1 MSRVNQPKPND
12 AALRAIDPVPGE
24 TPPVLQG
31 IPVMRPQLPSADR
44 ILPYFQ
50 RIDDSRTYSNWGPL
64 VTELGTR
71 LGVQFGLP
79 SASVVCANSGM
90 SALVA
95 AILATS
101 GRATAKRPLAIVPE
115 YTFTASALSVQVCG
129 FEPVLASCDAD
140 TWTFSPESLLAQPE
154 LLARAGVVMP
164 VSPYGRLVPHAAW
177 LRFQR
182 ETGIPV
188 VIDGAACFELLADKR
203 ADCAGPLPLALS
215 FHATKAFGTGEGGAV
230 LTTDKALGE
239 RILQCLNFG
248 FYNGRLTQLPSINGK
263 MSEYTAAIGLA
274 ELDGWASKTAIA
286 SEIFPAYERAFTR
299 LGIGNRIWGSPI
311 ISSCYVLLQCD
322 SSEQATRLIEAMNRD
337 LIGTRR
343 WYGRGLAEHDAF
355 KTAPR
360 VNLHADNAL
369 DAQTLVGLPVAP
381 DLTDAQI
388 QRIAG
393 VAAQVLR

>member
-12 AALRAIDPVPGE
+12 AVPQAIEPVRGE
-24 TPPVLQG
+24 TAHVLQG
-31 IPVMRPQLPSADR
+31 IPVMRPQLPSADKL
-44 ILPYFQ
+44 LPYLR
-50 RIDDSRTYSNWGPL
+50 RIDNSRTYSNWGPL

-71 LGVQFGLP
+71 LGAQFGLH

-115 YTFTASALSVQVCG
+115 YTFTASALSVQACG

-140 TWTFSPESLLAQPE
+140 TWTFSPESLLTHPE
-154 LLARAGVVMP
+154 LLAHVGVVMP
-164 VSPYGRLVPHAAW
+164 VSPYGRLVPHAQW
-177 LRFQR
+177 LKFQHQ
-182 ETGIPV
+182 TGIPV
-188 VIDGAACFELLADKR
+188 VIDGAACFELLAEQR

-215 FHATKAFGTGEGGAV
+215 FHATKSFGTGEGGAV
-230 LTTDKALGE
+230 LTTDAALGE

-248 FYNGRLTQLPSINGK
+248 FLNGRLTQLPSINGK

-274 ELDGWASKTAIA
+274 ELDGWAFKTTTASK
-286 SEIFPAYERAFTR
+286 IFPAYERAFAR
-299 LGIGNRIWGSPI
+299 RGIRNRIWGSPD

-322 SSEQATRLIEAMNRD
+322 SSEQATRLIEAMDHGR
-337 LIGTRR
+337 IGTRQ
-343 WYGRGLAEHDAF
+343 WYGRGLGEHGVFEAAQRLD
-355 KTAPR
+355 
-360 VNLHADNAL
+360 LHADSAL

-381 DLTDAQI
+381 DLTEAQI
-388 QRIAG
+388 ERIAG
-393 VAAQVLR
+393 VAPQVLR